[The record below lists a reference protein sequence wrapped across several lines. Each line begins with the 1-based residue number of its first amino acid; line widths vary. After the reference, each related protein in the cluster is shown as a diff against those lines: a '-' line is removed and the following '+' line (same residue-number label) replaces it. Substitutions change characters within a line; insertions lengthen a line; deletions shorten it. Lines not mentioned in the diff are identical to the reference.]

1 MSKAKKGWII
11 AATALTVTGVL
22 VIAGALAAVG
32 FDIKKL
38 NTVEYTTVTEKI
50 KSDFDSIDI
59 DVNTADIKL
68 EHTDEKECTVT
79 FYEPEK
85 LRFKAE
91 IENKTLSV
99 SYDDSRE
106 WYEYINF
113 DLNSPEI
120 TISLPK
126 TEYDKI
132 GIETTTG
139 NIDISSL
146 KANNIDFET
155 TTGNIR
161 TESVNVDGNADLETT
176 TGNIKLKDTVISGC
190 LHIDCTTGNIHFDRA
205 DAADIY
211 AETTTGNIKGTLL
224 SGKVFSAD
232 TTTGDIDL
240 PKDGNG
246 GKCKLE
252 TTTGNIKIEIA
263 KTDS

>member
-1 MSKAKKGWII
+1 MRKAKKGWII
-11 AATALTVTGVL
+11 AATALTVSGVL
-22 VIAGALAAVG
+22 IIAGALAAVG

-50 KSDFDSIDI
+50 SSDFDSIDI
-59 DVNTADIKL
+59 DVNSAEIKL
-68 EHTDEKECTVT
+68 EHTGEKECTVT

-85 LRFKAE
+85 LRFKTE
-91 IENKTLSV
+91 VENKTLTV

-113 DLNSPEI
+113 DLNSPKI

-126 TEYDKI
+126 AEYDKI

-146 KANNIDFET
+146 KANSFDLIT

-161 TESVNVDGNADLETT
+161 ADSVNVDGNADLETT
-176 TGNIKLKDTVISGC
+176 TGNIKLKDTIISGS
-190 LHIDCTTGNIHFDRA
+190 LHINCTTGNIHFDCS

-224 SGKVFSAD
+224 SDKVFSVD
-232 TTTGDIDL
+232 TTTGDIDV
-240 PKDGNG
+240 PNNGNG

-252 TTTGNIKIEIA
+252 TTTGNIRIEIA
-263 KTDS
+263 KSDS